1 MDDIMGKIQEMLSDE
16 ESMKQIKE
24 LADMLSA
31 PSENNSSQENNNSQE
46 SANNTNNSNN
56 NAGFDIGM
64 IFKIQEMMSAAK
76 TDKNIEL
83 IKALKLHLGKEKQ
96 EKADKALKLMKLFSM
111 FETLKE
117 SGMLKDLDKM
127 L

>member
-24 LADMLSA
+24 LADMLSV
-31 PSENNSSQENNNSQE
+31 PSDNNSSQENNNSKE
-46 SANNTNNSNN
+46 SANNNNNN

-96 EKADKALKLMKLFSM
+96 EKADKALKLMKIFSM

>member
-24 LADMLSA
+24 LADMLSV
-31 PSENNSSQENNNSQE
+31 SSDDNGSQGNNSSQE
-46 SANNTNNSNN
+46 SANNNAS
-56 NAGFDIGM
+56 AGFDIGM

-76 TDKNIEL
+76 TDKNTEL
-83 IKALKLHLGKEKQ
+83 IKALRLHLSKEKQ
-96 EKADKALKLMKLFSM
+96 ERADKALKFMKLFSM